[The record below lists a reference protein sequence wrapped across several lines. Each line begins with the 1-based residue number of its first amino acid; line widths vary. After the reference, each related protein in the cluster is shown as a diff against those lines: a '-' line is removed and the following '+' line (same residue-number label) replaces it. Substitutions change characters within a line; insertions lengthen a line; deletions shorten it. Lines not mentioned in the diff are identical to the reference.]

1 MNGTKFYSPLFLWAL
16 LNLKIKVSV
25 CMLPKISLGALLC
38 SIFSCQKLVP
48 VLRFLPMGAVRG
60 ELIWDPVKIWI
71 IRAGCSE
78 ECCQQFTW
86 RGGAQFEVT
95 GMYSRWLTAAI
106 LGTGKAFLVFGS
118 TAIRKPVAEPL
129 NSQTPIFHAE
139 QVKSELCT
147 SFWKS

>member
-1 MNGTKFYSPLFLWAL
+1 MNGIRFHLWVGDGCSFWSEF
-16 LNLKIKVSV
+16 LNLKSCFGQLKMKMLVSG
-25 CMLPKISLGALLC
+25 CQSFKI
-38 SIFSCQKLVP
+38 LVSG
-48 VLRFLPMGAVRG
+48 FERG

-106 LGTGKAFLVFGS
+106 LGAGKAFLVFGS